1 VKVKTLS
8 LLAGMLLA
16 GSTVAMADQHPL
28 PPDTIAKLPPQ
39 QQQCRVCHQQATP
52 KVYKE
57 WARSKHA
64 VANVRCFQC
73 HGTLDDF
80 HKTPPIE
87 KCMACHYH
95 EVETMQKKAPGMK
108 CWTCHTPHV
117 FQFHGDGVKNIKSAK
132 DFNPAQY

>member
-1 VKVKTLS
+1 MKVKTLS

-16 GSTVAMADQHPL
+16 GSSVAMADQHPL

-39 QQQCRVCHQQATP
+39 QQQCRVCHQQTTP

>member
-1 VKVKTLS
+1 MKVKTLS

-39 QQQCRVCHQQATP
+39 QQQCRVCHQQTTP

>member
-16 GSTVAMADQHPL
+16 GSSVAMADQHPL

-39 QQQCRVCHQQATP
+39 QQQCRVCHQQTTP